1 MSDGL
6 GGNNGGI
13 EIPRNAAM
21 AKIIKVKCTGAGQ
34 HENEIDLDQVIG
46 SDVVIYGNPIATGRD
61 IPARIVRRCDVCDE
75 GKVIVTREMI
85 EQVL

>member
-1 MSDGL
+1 MSGGLDGS
-6 GGNNGGI
+6 NSGI
-13 EIPRNAAM
+13 EMPRKAAM
-21 AKIIKVKCTGAGQ
+21 AKIVKVKCTGAGQ
-34 HENEIDLDQVIG
+34 HENEVDLDQVIG

-61 IPARIVRRCDVCDE
+61 IPARIVRRCDICDE